1 MPEKFHARY
10 AVSPDAQWAAAQ
22 EPPGLRRLA
31 TELPAVNV
39 EVDEDKGAVTG
50 LSSQDP

>member
-1 MPEKFHARY
+1 MPENFHARY
-10 AVSPDAQWAAAQ
+10 GVSPDAHWGAAQ
-22 EPPGLRRLA
+22 EPPGLRWLA

-39 EVDEDKGAVTG
+39 EVDEGKAAVTD